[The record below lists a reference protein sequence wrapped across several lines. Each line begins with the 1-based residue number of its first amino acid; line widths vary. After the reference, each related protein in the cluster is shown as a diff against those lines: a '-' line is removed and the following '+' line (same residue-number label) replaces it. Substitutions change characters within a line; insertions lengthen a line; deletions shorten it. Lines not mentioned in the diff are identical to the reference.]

1 MSKILKFFKGNVVE
15 KIGDVIDELVTTE
28 EEKLEAKA
36 KIDALLI
43 EADNNAQEQVTRRW
57 EADAKTDSWLSKNI
71 RPMALIFLTAVFVL
85 VSVFDGNLGEFAIN
99 EAYKPIYQSL
109 LITVYGAYFIG
120 RTTEKGISIHK
131 AQ

>member
-1 MSKILKFFKGNVVE
+1 MSGLLKFFKGNVVE

>member
-28 EEKLEAKA
+28 EEKLDAKA

>member
-28 EEKLEAKA
+28 EEKLDAKA

-71 RPMALIFLTAVFVL
+71 RPLALVFLTAVFVL